1 MRCVGA
7 QTVNIGGLDHRKSNV
22 ILEEAGE
29 LDEDGRGNGAGG
41 MIGGAVVVVG
51 GGGDGNCGDGGQE
64 ADDEQGKMRHLNG
77 PLADSPDEGY
87 VGDSSHDGGSSE

>member
-7 QTVNIGGLDHRKSNV
+7 QTVNIGGLNHRKSNV

-29 LDEDGRGNGAGG
+29 LDEDARGDGAGG
-41 MIGGAVVVVG
+41 ITGGAVVV
-51 GGGDGNCGDGGQE
+51 GGDGNCGDGGQE
-64 ADDEQGKMRHLNG
+64 ADEERGKMRHLNG